1 MVLQLLNPNNVKVY
15 NVSAGKSI
23 PDWMV
28 PKKRAANL
36 KHNEGRSYRGRRI
49 EICNIMVEYQE
60 NEGCM

>member
-28 PKKRAANL
+28 QKKKADL
-36 KHNEGRSYRGRRI
+36 KHDEGKLYRGKRV
-49 EICNIMVEYQE
+49 EPLNIMVDYQR
-60 NEGCM
+60 NEEWM